1 MARIGVFSLSSFT
14 HVAEGLDLA
23 AALRANHAVR
33 VFTGSPAAAALIAGR
48 GLERESA
55 FDALPELAAPDTR
68 DAFGLLSGYFLR
80 HAELCL
86 PRLLPALERWGP
98 DLLLVHLRDY
108 AGVAAAEKLDVP
120 FATFGSHTSPVR
132 VEPDDPPF
140 GAGLGSDATAGT
152 RRLMWR
158 LQHDL
163 DARLD
168 RVHDERIRGPLGLPP
183 AKGTSTM
190 CSSRLVLLGLVPG
203 LTPRRTPEPGHV
215 RYVGPLFR
223 GLDGDGG
230 DAERRAL
237 ARLADAPRPRVFV
250 SLGTTYRDRCLA
262 PVLDALR
269 GFDGTLV
276 VSGAVR
282 AGPRLIAAE
291 MFADVDA
298 VHARVDAVVTVGGG
312 KTVMKALAH
321 GRPMVCLP
329 QQGEQREIARS
340 LAAHGAAECPCPRRF
355 DPARFRRAV
364 TEVAAND
371 AYAAAAR
378 ALGETI
384 NQTHGLD
391 GARAAVESLLPRP
404 RAAISR

>member
-1 MARIGVFSLSSFT
+1 VARIGVFSLTSFT
-14 HVAEGLDLA
+14 HVAEGIDLA
-23 AALRANHAVR
+23 AALRVNHEVR
-33 VFTGSPAAAALIAGR
+33 LFTGSPAAAALIDGR
-48 GLERESA
+48 GIERETA
-55 FDALPELAAPDTR
+55 FDTLPELVASDTR

-120 FATFGSHTSPVR
+120 FVTFGSHTSPVR
-132 VEPDDPPF
+132 IEPDDPPF
-140 GAGLGSDATAGT
+140 GAGLGSGHSAAT
-152 RRLMWR
+152 RRLMWQ
-158 LQHDL
+158 LQHEL

-168 RVHDERIRGPLGLPP
+168 RVHNESIRDPFGLPP

-203 LTPRRTPEPGHV
+203 LTPRSTPEPGHV

-223 GLDGDGG
+223 GLEGDGSR
-230 DAERRAL
+230 AERHAL
-237 ARLADAPRPRVFV
+237 TRLAGTPRPRVFV
-250 SLGTTYRDRCLA
+250 SLGTTYRDRCLD

-269 GFDGTLV
+269 GFAGTLV
-276 VSGAVR
+276 VSGAVP

-329 QQGEQREIARS
+329 QQGEQREIAWS
-340 LAAHGAAECPCPRRF
+340 LVAHGAAAFPCPRRF
-355 DPARFRRAV
+355 EPSHFTRAV
-364 TEVAAND
+364 AEVASSD
-371 AYAAAAR
+371 AYAEAAGV
-378 ALGETI
+378 LGKTI
-384 NQTHGLD
+384 DDTRGLD
-391 GARAAVESLLPRP
+391 GARAAIEALL
-404 RAAISR
+404 

>member
-1 MARIGVFSLSSFT
+1 VARIGVFSLTSFT
-14 HVAEGLDLA
+14 HVAEGIDLA

-33 VFTGSPAAAALIAGR
+33 LFTGSPAAAALIEGR
-48 GLERESA
+48 GIECETA
-55 FDALPELAAPDTR
+55 FDVLPELAAPDTR

-80 HAELCL
+80 HAALCL

-108 AGVAAAEKLDVP
+108 AGVAAAEKLAVP
-120 FATFGSHTSPVR
+120 FVTFGSHTSPVR

-140 GAGLGSDATAGT
+140 GAGLGSDAPAGT
-152 RRLMWR
+152 KRLMWR

-168 RVHDERIRGPLGLPP
+168 RIHDESIRRPLGLPP
-183 AKGTSTM
+183 AQGTSTM
-190 CSSRLVLLGLVPG
+190 CSSRLILLGLVPA
-203 LTPRRTPEPGHV
+203 LTPRSTAEPGHV

-223 GLDGDGG
+223 GLHGDGDR
-230 DAERRAL
+230 AERSAL

-250 SLGTTYRDRCLA
+250 SLGTTYRERCLA
-262 PVLDALR
+262 PVLAALR
-269 GFDGTLV
+269 GFDGTVV
-276 VSGAVR
+276 VSGAAA
-282 AGPRLIAAE
+282 AGPRRIAAE

-298 VHARVDAVVTVGGG
+298 VHARVDAVVTVAGG

-340 LAAHGAAECPCPRRF
+340 LAARGAAAFPCPRRF
-355 DPARFRRAV
+355 EASELARAV
-364 TEVAAND
+364 TEVASSD
-371 AYAAAAR
+371 SYAEAAG

-384 NQTHGLD
+384 DRTHGLD
-391 GARAAVESLLPRP
+391 GARAAIENLL
-404 RAAISR
+404 

>member
-14 HVAEGLDLA
+14 HVAEGVDLA
-23 AALRANHAVR
+23 AALRANHEVR
-33 VFTGSPAAAALIAGR
+33 LFTGSRAAAALVDGR
-48 GLERESA
+48 GLESEAA

-80 HAELCL
+80 HSELCL

-120 FATFGSHTSPVR
+120 FVTFGSHTSPVR

-140 GAGLGSDATAGT
+140 GAGLGAGATAGT

-158 LQHDL
+158 LQHQL

-168 RVHDERIRGPLGLPP
+168 RVHDQSIRDPLGLPP

-190 CSSRLVLLGLVPG
+190 CSTRLVLLGLVPG
-203 LTPRRTPEPGHV
+203 LTPRNTPEPGHV

-223 GLDGDGG
+223 GLGG
-230 DAERRAL
+230 AVGEAEQRAL
-237 ARLADAPRPRVFV
+237 ARLADTPRPRVFV
-250 SLGTTYRDRCLA
+250 SLGTTYRRSCLE

-269 GFDGTLV
+269 GFDGTVV
-276 VSGAVR
+276 VSGAVP
-282 AGPRLIAAE
+282 AGPRRIAVE
-291 MFADVDA
+291 MFTDVDA
-298 VHARVDAVVTVGGG
+298 VLAQVEAVVTVGGG
-312 KTVMKALAH
+312 KTVMKTLAN

-329 QQGEQREIARS
+329 QQGEQREIALS
-340 LAAHGAAECPCPRRF
+340 LVAHGAAVLPCPLRF
-355 DPARFRRAV
+355 QPSRFAQAV
-364 TEVAAND
+364 TEIASRASYASAAG
-371 AYAAAAR
+371 
-378 ALGETI
+378 ALGATI
-384 NQTHGLD
+384 EQTHGLD
-391 GARAAVESLLPRP
+391 GARAAIEALL
-404 RAAISR
+404 

>member
-1 MARIGVFSLSSFT
+1 VARIGIFSLTSFT
-14 HVAEGLDLA
+14 HVAEGIDLA
-23 AALRANHAVR
+23 AALRVNHEVR
-33 VFTGSPAAAALIAGR
+33 MFTGSPAAATLIEGR
-48 GLERESA
+48 GIERETA

-80 HAELCL
+80 HAALCL
-86 PRLLPALERWGP
+86 PRLLPALERWKP

-108 AGVAAAEKLDVP
+108 AGVAAAEKLDLP
-120 FATFGSHTSPVR
+120 FVTFGSHTSPVR

-140 GAGLGSDATAGT
+140 GAGLGSDAEAGT
-152 RRLMWR
+152 KRLMWR
-158 LQHDL
+158 LQHEL

-168 RVHDERIRGPLGLPP
+168 RLHDESIREPLGLPP
-183 AKGTSTM
+183 ANGTSTM

-203 LTPRRTPEPGHV
+203 LTPRSTPEPVHV

-223 GLDGDGG
+223 GLDGIGSS
-230 DAERRAL
+230 AEQRAL
-237 ARLADAPRPRVFV
+237 ERLADAPRPRVFV
-250 SLGTTYRDRCLA
+250 SLGTTYRDRCLE

-276 VSGAVR
+276 VSGAVP
-282 AGPRLIAAE
+282 AGPRLISAD
-291 MFADVDA
+291 MFANVDA

-340 LAAHGAAECPCPRRF
+340 LVAHGAAAFPCPRRF
-355 DPARFRRAV
+355 EQSRFTRAV
-364 TEVAAND
+364 TEVASSDSYAKAAN
-371 AYAAAAR
+371 
-378 ALGETI
+378 ALGVTI
-384 NQTHGLD
+384 DRTHGLD
-391 GARAAVESLLPRP
+391 GARAAIEGLL
-404 RAAISR
+404 